1 MRRFWR
7 STMACALCACAVEAG
22 SGGRTERL
30 VVGDT
35 TIVRTLAG
43 SAWGDSVALVEE
55 LSIGTLNGPPEYEF
69 GQVQDVAVDSS
80 LGMYV
85 FDGQVPALRYYDASG
100 KLVRMLGARGSGPG
114 EYQDASLGI
123 VIRHRDG
130 RVVMRDPRN
139 ARLNIYDTDGAPLPP
154 VLVTSGL
161 FTQQATTLDTADH
174 LYLRI
179 MTGRPERNK
188 PWPIALL
195 HLDDQ
200 GRLVDTLVPPVI
212 ADEPQETGG
221 TLFARAKHWAYS
233 PLGGFVVALSDRYRI
248 EHFRADGSVLRIERD
263 VPPVAVHPEEKA
275 ELEAMNDWRYRTQG
289 QFMTTD
295 KPTVPDVKGAIR
307 GLVVAEDG
315 RIWVR
320 RYAAAEKGEPIPGIT
335 RPGQEPPPAQSWREP
350 NVHDVFEPDGTFL
363 GTVRLPPRTGLNVMR
378 GDWIWG
384 VREGPE
390 GESQVVR
397 FRIVPK
403 WQPDRP

>member
-1 MRRFWR
+1 MRAPWR
-7 STMACALCACAVEAG
+7 CVVACVLCACADSGNAG
-22 SGGRTERL
+22 RSERL

-35 TIVRTLAG
+35 TIVRTLEG
-43 SAWGDSVALVEE
+43 SVWGDSVVLAEE
-55 LSIGTLNGPPEYEF
+55 VSIGALNGPPEYEF
-69 GQVQDVAVDSS
+69 GQVQDVAVDAN
-80 LGMYV
+80 GGVYV
-85 FDGQVPALRYYDASG
+85 FDGQVPALRYFDAAGRYVRTLGG
-100 KLVRMLGARGSGPG
+100 KGAGPG

-139 ARLNIYDTDGAPLPP
+139 ARLNLYDTDGSPLPP

-200 GRLVDTLVPPVI
+200 GRIVDTLVPPVL
-212 ADEPQETGG
+212 ADEPLESGG
-221 TLFARAKHWAYS
+221 TMFARVKHWAFS

-263 VPPVAVHPEEKA
+263 LPSVALLPEEKA
-275 ELEAMNDWRYRTQG
+275 EIEAMNDWRYRTQG
-289 QFMTTD
+289 QFMTND
-295 KPTVPDVKGAIR
+295 KPTVPNEKGVIR
-307 GLVVAEDG
+307 GVAVGEDG

-320 RYAAAEKGEPIPGIT
+320 RYVAAEKGDSIPGFA
-335 RPGQEPPPAQSWREP
+335 RPGEEPPPTRFWREP
-350 NVHDVFEPDGTFL
+350 NVHDVFEPDGTYL
-363 GTVRLPPRTGLNVMR
+363 GSVRLPPRTGLNVMR
-378 GDWIWG
+378 GDQIWG
-384 VREGPE
+384 VREGSE

-397 FRIVPK
+397 FRIVSP
-403 WQPDRP
+403 R

>member
-1 MRRFWR
+1 MRPSLRFIAACVLG
-7 STMACALCACAVEAG
+7 ACACR
-22 SGGRTERL
+22 SGNEGRSERI

-35 TIVRTLAG
+35 TIVRTLEGSVWSDSAG
-43 SAWGDSVALVEE
+43 LEEE

-69 GQVQDVAVDSS
+69 GQVGDVAVDAN
-80 LGMYV
+80 GGVYV
-85 FDGQVPALRYYDASG
+85 FDGQVPALRYFDATGRHVRTLGG
-100 KLVRMLGARGSGPG
+100 KGSGPG
-114 EYQDASLGI
+114 EYQDASLGV

-139 ARLNIYDTDGAPLPP
+139 ARLNIYAPDGSPLPP

-161 FTQQATTLDTADH
+161 FTAQATTLDTANH

-200 GRLVDTLVPPVI
+200 GRIVDTLVPPI
-212 ADEPQETGG
+212 MADEPLDLGG
-221 TLFARAKHWAYS
+221 TMFARTKHWAFS
-233 PLGGFVVALSDRYRI
+233 PSGGFVVALSDRYRI
-248 EHFRADGSVLRIERD
+248 EHFRPDGNVLRIERD
-263 VPPVAVHPEEKA
+263 VPPVAIAPEEKA

-289 QFMTTD
+289 QFMTSD
-295 KPTVPDVKGAIR
+295 KPTVPDVKGVIR
-307 GLVVAEDG
+307 GLAVGEDG

-320 RYAAAEKGEPIPGIT
+320 RYAPAEKGDSVPGFA
-335 RPGQEPPPAQSWREP
+335 REGQEAPPTRFWHEP

-363 GTVRLPPRTGLNVMR
+363 GSVRMPPRTGLSVMR
-378 GDWIWG
+378 GDQVWG

-390 GESQVVR
+390 GENQVVR
-397 FRIVPK
+397 FRIVS
-403 WQPDRP
+403 RR

>member
-1 MRRFWR
+1 MRPPWR
-7 STMACALCACAVEAG
+7 ATMACVLGACAAD
-22 SGGRTERL
+22 SGNEGRTERL

-35 TIVRTLAG
+35 TIVRTLEG
-43 SAWGDSVALVEE
+43 SVWGDSVSLTEE

-69 GQVQDVAVDSS
+69 GQVQDVAADANGGV
-80 LGMYV
+80 YV
-85 FDGQVPALRYYDASG
+85 FDGQVPALRYYDTAGRHVRTLGG
-100 KLVRMLGARGSGPG
+100 KGSGPG
-114 EYQDASLGI
+114 EYQDASLGV

-139 ARLNIYDTDGAPLPP
+139 ARLNIYATDGSPLPP

-161 FTQQATTLDTADH
+161 FTSQATTLDTADH

-200 GRLVDTLVPPVI
+200 GRIVDTLVPPVL
-212 ADEPQETGG
+212 AGELLESGG
-221 TLFARAKHWAYS
+221 TMFAREKHWAFS

-248 EHFRADGSVLRIERD
+248 EHFRGDGRVLRIERD
-263 VPPVAVHPEEKA
+263 IPPVAIHPEEKA
-275 ELEAMNDWRYRTQG
+275 ELQAINDWRYRTQG

-295 KPTVPDVKGAIR
+295 KPTVPDEKGVIR
-307 GLVVAEDG
+307 GLAVGEDG

-320 RYAAAEKGEPIPGIT
+320 RYVPAEKGDSVQGVAPQ
-335 RPGQEPPPAQSWREP
+335 GQEPPPARFWHEP

-363 GTVRLPPRTGLNVMR
+363 GSVRMPPRTGLSVMR
-378 GDWIWG
+378 GDQVWG

-390 GESQVVR
+390 GENQVVR
-397 FRIVPK
+397 FRIVS
-403 WQPDRP
+403 QR